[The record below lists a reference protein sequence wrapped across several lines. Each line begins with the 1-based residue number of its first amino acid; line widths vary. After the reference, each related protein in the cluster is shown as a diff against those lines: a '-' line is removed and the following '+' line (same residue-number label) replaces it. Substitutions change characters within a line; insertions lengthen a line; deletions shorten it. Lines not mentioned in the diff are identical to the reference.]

1 VPVMKVRTLLVS
13 AALVASM
20 SMVAPVSLQAQYYNA
35 PSYNGYSSQ
44 YLPQPRSTPPQLL
57 PQQQQFE
64 QFNPPPHY
72 QPPPIG
78 GYFGGC
84 YTRQLGGGM
93 SACQ

>member
-20 SMVAPVSLQAQYYNA
+20 SMVAPVSLQAQYYNT
-35 PSYNGYSSQ
+35 PSYNG
-44 YLPQPRSTPPQLL
+44 YLPQPRSTPPQYL

-64 QFNPPPHY
+64 QFNPPPQSY

-78 GYFGGC
+78 GAYGGC